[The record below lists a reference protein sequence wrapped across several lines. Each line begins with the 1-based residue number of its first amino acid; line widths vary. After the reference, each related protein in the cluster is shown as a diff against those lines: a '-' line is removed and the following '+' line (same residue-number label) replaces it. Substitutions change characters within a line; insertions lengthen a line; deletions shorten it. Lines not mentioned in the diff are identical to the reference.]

1 MMSNKILE
9 GSTWAEPPSLTLTI
23 TGNSVDLQGFLD
35 APTYRSVLH
44 RVKDEVHQH
53 LNHGHNFKDPEE
65 VLEWV
70 QDALMELE

>member
-44 RVKDEVHQH
+44 QLKDDVHQH
-53 LNHGHNFKDPEE
+53 LKHGHGFNTPEAALAWVEDRLAE
-65 VLEWV
+65 VE
-70 QDALMELE
+70 

>member
-1 MMSNKILE
+1 MSNKILE

-44 RVKDEVHQH
+44 QLKEDVHQH
-53 LNHGHNFKDPEE
+53 LKYGHGFNTPEAALAWVEDRLAE
-65 VLEWV
+65 VE
-70 QDALMELE
+70 